1 LPLQSDSLLGLK
13 LRDFYFSMGLGRPM
27 QKEKHCQVPS
37 TVLSMTMRMGLGRP
51 GGVEGAGQSKGKQL

>member
-1 LPLQSDSLLGLK
+1 LGLK